1 MANTLTGLIPTIYTA
16 LDMVSRELVGFIPA
30 VLRDTSLD
38 QAQLGQT
45 ISWPVV
51 QPGTAND
58 VTPAATGP
66 AGSDTTVLAPTTT
79 ITKSKSVTIYLNG
92 EDIKGLSQTKSDAVI
107 IRNAFVQAFR
117 TLANLIE
124 TDLYI
129 ATKTGASRAYGTAG
143 TTPFATA
150 TDLSD
155 IAQVRKILE
164 DNGAPTTNLQ
174 LVLNNASAA
183 NLRGK
188 QSVLF
193 KVNESGDTN
202 FLRNG
207 ALGQVEGFYLRQS
220 GQIQTHTKGT
230 GSAYVTNGSTA
241 PGVASIVLQTGA
253 NTVVAGDVVTFAADA
268 VNKYVVNVGVA
279 APGTIVLGLP
289 GALITIPT
297 SNALTI
303 GNNYTP
309 NIAFDGNSVFLVARA
324 PATPP
329 GVDAADDAFIV
340 QDPFTGLPFEIR
352 VYRQYRRIAYEIG
365 IAWGLSVVKQAH
377 VALLLG

>member
-1 MANTLTGLIPTIYTA
+1 MANTLTGLIPTIYSA

-51 QPGTAND
+51 QPGTVGD

-79 ITKSKSVTIYLNG
+79 ISKSKSAVIYLNG

-117 TLANLIE
+117 SLANLIE
-124 TDLYI
+124 ADLYL
-129 ATKTGASRAYGTAG
+129 ATKAGASRAYGTAG
-143 TTPFATA
+143 TTPFGISG
-150 TDLSD
+150 DLSD

-193 KVNESGDTN
+193 KVNESGDEN

-220 GQIQTHTKGT
+220 GQITAHTKGT

-241 PGVASIVLQTGA
+241 PGVASVVLQTGSG
-253 NTVVAGDVVTFAADA
+253 TVVAGEWSPLRPMQPTNMLLISVWLPL
-268 VNKYVVNVGVA
+268 
-279 APGTIVLGLP
+279 APSPWVHL
-289 GALITIPT
+289 
-297 SNALTI
+297 
-303 GNNYTP
+303 
-309 NIAFDGNSVFLVARA
+309 A
-324 PATPP
+324 P
-329 GVDAADDAFIV
+329 
-340 QDPFTGLPFEIR
+340 
-352 VYRQYRRIAYEIG
+352 
-365 IAWGLSVVKQAH
+365 
-377 VALLLG
+377 